1 MRDEDKATIEASR
14 AGVSSRAD
22 NLAMRLL
29 QARCYIHYTLC
40 LEYRSA
46 NEPSEPQLAFPRL
59 QVKVAEKEEHL
70 TTAEISTLQVLLGSE
85 RQGCTSSPSIER
97 ELVCL

>member
-1 MRDEDKATIEASR
+1 MN
-14 AGVSSRAD
+14 SRAD

-29 QARCYIHYTLC
+29 QAKCYIHYTLC

-46 NEPSEPQLAFPRL
+46 NEPSEPQLAFPHL

-70 TTAEISTLQVLLGSE
+70 ATAEISTLQVLLGTE
-85 RQGCTSSPSIER
+85 RQGCTSSPSMER

>member
-1 MRDEDKATIEASR
+1 MRDKDKATIEASR
-14 AGVSSRAD
+14 ARASSRAD

-29 QARCYIHYTLC
+29 QAKCYIHYTLC

-46 NEPSEPQLAFPRL
+46 NEPSEPQLAFPHL

-70 TTAEISTLQVLLGSE
+70 ATAEISTLQVLLGTE
-85 RQGCTSSPSIER
+85 RQGCTSSPSMER

>member
-1 MRDEDKATIEASR
+1 M
-14 AGVSSRAD
+14 SSRAD